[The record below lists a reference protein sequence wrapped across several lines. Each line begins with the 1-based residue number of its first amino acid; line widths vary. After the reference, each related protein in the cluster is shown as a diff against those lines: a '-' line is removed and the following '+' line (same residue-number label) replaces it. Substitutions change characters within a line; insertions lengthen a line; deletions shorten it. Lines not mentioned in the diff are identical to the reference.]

1 MKKILMIS
9 AVLMLNLA
17 YSQSPIYTKAKVVA
31 VKVYNTSADLENS
44 VQFNLPQGTSEVVIS
59 NISEEM
65 IDKSLQMSFNVKNIS
80 VLSSQY
86 TNSYTEKLKI
96 DTKNPEIKKVL
107 DSISLVEN
115 LLSKNNI
122 NLETTKKTL
131 ELLDKNQMV
140 LVGGGNASVNSLQQL
155 TDFYA
160 QKRTDLSQK
169 MVNLN
174 LEKDQLSTKI
184 SNLKNSLKTKQQKQ
198 EEDLAGGKLVLKL
211 QTSKAINVKMK
222 LNYLVSRVYWNLF
235 YDIKSQGISSPLVF
249 SVKASLK
256 QETGIDWKGV
266 KLSLIGGESSANKQA
281 PMVSPWFLYSY
292 KPQRV
297 KSMATAKTQ
306 ETAKEVSL
314 EDENQELHE
323 VVVQSFSSTQNKL
336 NTTYQTP
343 ILYDVLSDED
353 EILIDLFVKEIPAKY
368 EYFTAPS
375 YSEQAFLVANVKDFA
390 SYELSSG
397 GASVIFED
405 TFVGETYI
413 NASQTET
420 DLRITLGTD
429 PKISIKKEK
438 VADKS
443 GEKFLSL
450 YKEKTITYDIIIK
463 NNKNEKV
470 DILVQD
476 RYPLSDNE
484 DIKVE
489 ILEDTSAEK
498 NTEKGFLFWNVKLSE
513 NQQKKIRVSYKVRYP
528 KEMNV
533 HI

>member
-1 MKKILMIS
+1 M
-9 AVLMLNLA
+9 
-17 YSQSPIYTKAKVVA
+17 
-31 VKVYNTSADLENS
+31 
-44 VQFNLPQGTSEVVIS
+44 
-59 NISEEM
+59 
-65 IDKSLQMSFNVKNIS
+65 
-80 VLSSQY
+80 
-86 TNSYTEKLKI
+86 
-96 DTKNPEIKKVL
+96 
-107 DSISLVEN
+107 
-115 LLSKNNI
+115 
-122 NLETTKKTL
+122 
-131 ELLDKNQMV
+131 
-140 LVGGGNASVNSLQQL
+140 
-155 TDFYA
+155 
-160 QKRTDLSQK
+160 
-169 MVNLN
+169 
-174 LEKDQLSTKI
+174 
-184 SNLKNSLKTKQQKQ
+184 
-198 EEDLAGGKLVLKL
+198 
-211 QTSKAINVKMK
+211 
-222 LNYLVSRVYWNLF
+222 
-235 YDIKSQGISSPLVF
+235 
-249 SVKASLK
+249 
-256 QETGIDWKGV
+256 
-266 KLSLIGGESSANKQA
+266 
-281 PMVSPWFLYSY
+281 
-292 KPQRV
+292 
-297 KSMATAKTQ
+297 
-306 ETAKEVSL
+306 
-314 EDENQELHE
+314 
-323 VVVQSFSSTQNKL
+323 
-336 NTTYQTP
+336 
-343 ILYDVLSDED
+343 
-353 EILIDLFVKEIPAKY
+353 
-368 EYFTAPS
+368 
-375 YSEQAFLVANVKDFA
+375 VANVKDFA